1 MRKPNYLHRVLVSH
15 SRKGFTDGVE
25 VAEVKDV
32 LSLYRYIEDWDDEG
46 DTIYAI
52 DEFLINIPGPV
63 IRQALGVDSNEQV
76 FAWLK
81 KSLIKKQSNAIDAI
95 QDYLDKNGIPYE
107 YTNDITKT
115 VFNR

>member
-1 MRKPNYLHRVLVSH
+1 MHRVLASH
-15 SRKGFTDGVE
+15 AKKGATDGVE
-25 VAEVKDV
+25 VIEVNDI
-32 LSLYRYIEDWDDEG
+32 LSLYRYIEDWDEDG

-63 IRQALGVDSNEQV
+63 IRRSLSVDSNEKV
-76 FAWLK
+76 FSWLK

-95 QDYLDKNGIPYE
+95 QAYLDRNGIPYE